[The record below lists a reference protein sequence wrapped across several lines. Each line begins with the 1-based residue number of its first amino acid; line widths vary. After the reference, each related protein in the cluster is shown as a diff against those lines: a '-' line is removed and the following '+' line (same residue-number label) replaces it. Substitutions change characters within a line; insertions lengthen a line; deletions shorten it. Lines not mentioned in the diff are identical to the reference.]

1 MRMVIGIT
9 GSAGSGKTTV
19 SSMLA
24 ALGARTLSADAL
36 VSEAYDSRDL
46 RDTLVRRFGPQSLRE
61 DETVNRPWLSK
72 VVFGDAKAR
81 RDLEAVVHPWVM
93 DRIAAAI
100 TRYRGEAD
108 APPVLAIEIPL
119 LYEVG
124 AEGMVDRVLVA
135 CAPPETCAERLRAR
149 GWSEERIRG
158 VQASQIPI
166 EEKIERAD
174 HVVDTSGDVDRT
186 TRELETMWRTWTG
199 GGYA

>member
-1 MRMVIGIT
+1 MVIGIT
-9 GSAGSGKTTV
+9 GNAGSGKTTV

-36 VSEAYDSRDL
+36 VTSAYDSRDL
-46 RDTLVRRFGPQSLRE
+46 RDAVVRRFGEQSLNA

-72 VVFGDAKAR
+72 VVFGDANAR
-81 RDLEAVVHPWVM
+81 RDLEAIVHPWVM
-93 DRIAAAI
+93 ARIADAI
-100 TRYRGEAD
+100 ARYRTEAD
-108 APPVLAIEIPL
+108 APPVLVVEIPL

-135 CAPPETCAERLRAR
+135 SAPPDTCAERLRAR

-174 HVVDTSGDVDRT
+174 HVIDTSGDVRRT